1 MQSIR
6 CLAVVALLLAVQ
18 ASGRADPPPV
28 LPPPRVIPAEP
39 APVPAPVIVAYP
51 RVSAYAVWDLY
62 AVDHRGAFKPRVI
75 STPYGAFYPLTGK
88 PYPWVSTNARFI
100 MPYVSE

>member
-1 MQSIR
+1 MRPVCYLI
-6 CLAVVALLLAVQ
+6 AVAMLLMSQ
-18 ASGRADPPPV
+18 AIGRADPQPV
-28 LPPPRVIPAEP
+28 LPPPRIVPVEP
-39 APVPAPVIVAYP
+39 APVPLIVAHP
-51 RVSAYAVWDLY
+51 RISAYAVWDLY

-100 MPYVSE
+100 MPYVSD